1 MKAFIIQVEGILHS
15 MHSALEAQ
23 TSCMKN
29 GISAEIVNG
38 FVPSKADHAIKE
50 LGIKPYS
57 PGPKLYEIKN
67 SKPGVRGCFMSHFS
81 LWEQCVKQN
90 ENFLIL
96 EHDARIVKSIPD
108 VEFQDILHLD
118 AWRFE
123 PNPDY
128 AKNALEVE
136 EYYEVRKGVKTSKGA
151 YAYIV
156 KPHAAK
162 KLVESTFKQGY
173 TAADMHISD
182 RCGVTIERIQPR
194 CAIVSD
200 TKSLTSDR
208 DFNL

>member
-1 MKAFIIQVEGILHS
+1 MKAYIIQVEGILHS

-23 TSCMKN
+23 TSCDKY
-29 GISAEIVNG
+29 GITADIVNG
-38 FVPSKADHAIKE
+38 FVPSKADLAINE
-50 LGIKPYS
+50 LGLKPYA
-57 PGPKLYEIKN
+57 PGAKLYDIKN

-81 LWEQCVKQN
+81 LWQQCSKQN

-96 EHDARIVKSIPD
+96 EHDARIVREIPK
-108 VEFQDILHLD
+108 VKFQDVLHLD
-118 AWRFE
+118 AWRFD

-128 AKNALEVE
+128 ADNAPEVE
-136 EYYEVRKGVKTSKGA
+136 EFYEVRKGVKTSKGA
-151 YAYIV
+151 YAYII
-156 KPHAAK
+156 KPLAAG
-162 KLVESTFKQGY
+162 KLVESAFKQGF

-182 RCGVTIERIQPR
+182 RCGVLIERIQPR